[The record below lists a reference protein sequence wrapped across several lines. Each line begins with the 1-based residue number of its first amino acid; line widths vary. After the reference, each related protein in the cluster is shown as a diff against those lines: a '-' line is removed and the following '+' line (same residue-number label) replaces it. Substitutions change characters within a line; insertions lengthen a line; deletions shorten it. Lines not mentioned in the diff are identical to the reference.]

1 MSEIKQRA
9 EQSRGKKAAFGRD
22 LNLED
27 FSRQGGAW
35 EYDPDY
41 RQFSPEERSRL
52 LTTGIE
58 LTDEDHAGTFLQADK
73 AIVHCQTRQPGV
85 EVLPITE
92 AASRHDWV
100 HDLLWGLV
108 AVDADKYTA
117 AAALELDN
125 GYFIRALKGAQI
137 AQPVESCLY
146 IRSDRFAQHVH
157 NLVVVEEGASLH
169 IITGCATHPGVISGL
184 HIGVSEFYVRRG
196 GKLTFTMVHNW
207 GEEVHVRPRTAVMV
221 EAGGTYISNYLL
233 LRPVKSVQM
242 YPTVTL
248 NGEGAVARMQSILIA
263 HPGCELDVGGRVIL
277 KAPHT
282 RAEVI
287 ARTLAIGGYSMARG
301 HLVGPGAGHQG
312 PPGMPGPHHG
322 QRGGLRH
329 SGIGRPGSRGGHVP
343 RSRGG
348 QDRRRGSGIPH
359 GPGPGRRRGRVHHR
373 PGLPQRQDRGPAPGL
388 GGRNGTGH
396 PGIGPGAVMA
406 IKKPLVMSREH
417 RWSLGRL
424 NRAHVAKRQNVMANI
439 FMIPS
444 YERAGKSA
452 AC

>member
-1 MSEIKQRA
+1 MSQIKERA
-9 EQSRGKKAAFGRD
+9 EQSRQKPAAFGRD
-22 LNLED
+22 LNLEE

-52 LTTGIE
+52 LTAGIE
-58 LTDEDHAGTFLQADK
+58 LTDEDHAGTFLQADQ

-100 HDLLWGLV
+100 NNLLWGLV

-117 AAALELDN
+117 RAELELDN
-125 GYFIRALKGAQI
+125 GYFIRALQGAKI

-146 IRSDRFAQHVH
+146 IKTDRFSQHVH

-169 IITGCATHPGVISGL
+169 IITGCATHPGVRSGL
-184 HIGVSEFYVRRG
+184 HIGVSEFYVRKG
-196 GKLTFTMVHNW
+196 GHLTFTMVHNW
-207 GEEVHVRPRTAVMV
+207 GEDVHVRPRTAVMV
-221 EAGGTYISNYLL
+221 EEGGTYISNYIL

-248 NGEGAVARMQSILIA
+248 NGEGAVARLQSVLIA

-287 ARTLAIGGYSMARG
+287 ARTLAIGGTSIARG
-301 HLVGPGAGHQG
+301 HLVGLAPNIKAHLEC
-312 PPGMPGPHHG
+312 
-322 QRGGLRH
+322 RGLILGD
-329 SGIGRPGSRGGHVP
+329 GVVYA
-343 RSRGG
+343 
-348 QDRRRGSGIPH
+348 IPELE
-359 GPGPGRRRGRVHHR
+359 GRVAGVEMSHEAAVGKIAAEEVEYLMAR
-373 PGLPQRQDRGPAPGL
+373 GLDEEEAVSTIVRGFLNVKIEGLPSALEQEMELAIQESGKGL
-388 GGRNGTGH
+388 
-396 PGIGPGAVMA
+396 
-406 IKKPLVMSREH
+406 
-417 RWSLGRL
+417 
-424 NRAHVAKRQNVMANI
+424 
-439 FMIPS
+439 
-444 YERAGKSA
+444 
-452 AC
+452 